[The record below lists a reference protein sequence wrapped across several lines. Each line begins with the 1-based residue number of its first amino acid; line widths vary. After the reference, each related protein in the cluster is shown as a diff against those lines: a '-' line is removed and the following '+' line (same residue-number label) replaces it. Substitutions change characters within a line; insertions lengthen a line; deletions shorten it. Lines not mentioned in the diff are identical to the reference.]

1 MCWILDLHHVNYYSN
16 LFLRLFELLMQI
28 WTYIICSNLFPCGV
42 QLSPQHKNVEP
53 VCETSRYV
61 SVTDAC
67 KKTCIQLCGVLEKLW
82 PDRFEA
88 STIVYA
94 RLLPSSYADGLWYT
108 MLIWIS
114 LITLTLAC
122 IYCIIFRL
130 NFLLW

>member
-1 MCWILDLHHVNYYSN
+1 MLDFRPPSCKLLFQFVFTFVWTVNANMNIYNMFKFISLWCATQSPTQKCWACL
-16 LFLRLFELLMQI
+16 
-28 WTYIICSNLFPCGV
+28 W
-42 QLSPQHKNVEP
+42 
-53 VCETSRYV
+53 TSRYV

-94 RLLPSSYADGLWYT
+94 RLLPSNYADGLWYT